1 MSRIASVFRTHAERH
16 QPVIVPYITPEFP
29 HVGTT
34 IPLILTLERC
44 AAAMIEI
51 GIPFSD
57 PLADGPTIQR
67 SSEIA
72 IRNGA
77 TLQRVLELVKEARVK
92 TQIPIILMGYVNP
105 IMSYGFAA
113 FCADAAAAG
122 VDGIIVPDLPPEE
135 STEFRQECSR
145 HGLSVVFLIAPT
157 SSDERIRY
165 IDSLST
171 EFSYCVSVTGV
182 TGARS
187 SFGGSFDG
195 FLTRVKQNT
204 TKPFVVGFGI
214 KAKAQVDLIS
224 SVANG
229 VVIGSAL
236 LQAMEQS
243 PNIDAAVAAAAQF
256 ITPLV

>member
-1 MSRIASVFRTHAERH
+1 MSRISAVFRNHAERH

-29 HVGTT
+29 HAGSTV
-34 IPLILTLERC
+34 PLILTLERC

-72 IRNGA
+72 LRNGA
-77 TLQRVLELVKEARVK
+77 TLQRVLERVREARQR

-105 IMSYGFAA
+105 LMRYGFER
-113 FCADAAAAG
+113 FSEDAAAAG
-122 VDGIIVPDLPPEE
+122 VDGVIVPDLPPEE
-135 STEFRQECSR
+135 SMEFRGVCAR
-145 HGLSVVFLIAPT
+145 HGLSNVFLIAPT

-165 IDSLST
+165 IDGLST
-171 EFSYCVSVTGV
+171 DFSYCVSVTGV
-182 TGARS
+182 TGSRT
-187 SFGGSFDG
+187 SFGKDFDG
-195 FLTRVKQNT
+195 FLTRVKNNT
-204 TKPFVVGFGI
+204 TKPFVVGFGVT
-214 KAKAQVDLIS
+214 AKAQVDLIS

-236 LQAMEQS
+236 LQAMEAS
-243 PNIDAAVAAAAQF
+243 PNTDAAVAAAAQF